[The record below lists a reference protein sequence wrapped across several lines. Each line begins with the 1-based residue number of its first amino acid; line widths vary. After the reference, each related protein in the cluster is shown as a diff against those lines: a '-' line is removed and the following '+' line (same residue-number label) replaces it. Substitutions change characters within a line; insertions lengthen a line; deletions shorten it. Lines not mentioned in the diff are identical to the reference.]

1 MKKVTKLAAIVFLVI
16 MVHDAKLALPDI
28 MEIQK
33 FMVIFVNLV
42 NVLVILIPIKLI
54 LAILLLEN
62 AFIV

>member
-1 MKKVTKLAAIVFLVI
+1 MKKVTKLAAIAFLVI
-16 MVHDAKLALPDI
+16 MAHDAKLVLPDI